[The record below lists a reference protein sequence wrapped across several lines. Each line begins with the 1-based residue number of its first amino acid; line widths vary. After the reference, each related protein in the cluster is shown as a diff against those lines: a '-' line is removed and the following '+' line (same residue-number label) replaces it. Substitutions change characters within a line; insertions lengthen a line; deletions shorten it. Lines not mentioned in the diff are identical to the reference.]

1 MTKAIAAV
9 GGHDFDHWRNI
20 ARTLVSAGM
29 PPEQVRWSDA
39 DTPAPADLFA
49 DAALR
54 PERADSGKV
63 AASREFV
70 TAAKLAI
77 LHRDPARHALL
88 YRLLWRLQHTRTLM
102 RDGADPDVRQIDRLV
117 REVRRDI
124 HKMRAFVRFNPVT
137 DPDGGE
143 RYVAWFEPTHHIVE
157 ANADF
162 FVGRFHTM
170 RWSIVTP
177 QLAVHWDG
185 TSLTTGPGGARPKGS
200 GEDPFADMWLRY
212 YAAIF
217 NPARLKVAA
226 MTKEMPK
233 KYWRNLPEATLIPEL
248 IAGAQE
254 RERRMVMA
262 GGAALDMPW
271 PATLDEV
278 AAAVTACRACPIGCN
293 GTRAVVGEGP
303 QDSALMI
310 VGEQPGD
317 QEEIAGRPFVGPAGQ
332 VLDAHLARAGI
343 DRSATWMTN
352 AVKHFKHESTGK
364 RRLHQTPTAGEI
376 DHCRWWL
383 DREREILRP
392 RTILALGASAG
403 RAVLGRTPNISR
415 ERGRP
420 MALGDGSTLWLTA
433 HPSYLLRLPEE
444 RRADEDALF
453 HADLIAVAR
462 FIGTKTSAPS

>member
-177 QLAVHWDG
+177 QPGALESRRDDEGDAQEILAQPSRSD
-185 TSLTTGPGGARPKGS
+185 
-200 GEDPFADMWLRY
+200 ADTR
-212 YAAIF
+212 IDC
-217 NPARLKVAA
+217 R
-226 MTKEMPK
+226 
-233 KYWRNLPEATLIPEL
+233 R
-248 IAGAQE
+248 AGA
-254 RERRMVMA
+254 
-262 GGAALDMPW
+262 
-271 PATLDEV
+271 
-278 AAAVTACRACPIGCN
+278 
-293 GTRAVVGEGP
+293 GTP
-303 QDSALMI
+303 
-310 VGEQPGD
+310 
-317 QEEIAGRPFVGPAGQ
+317 
-332 VLDAHLARAGI
+332 H
-343 DRSATWMTN
+343 
-352 AVKHFKHESTGK
+352 
-364 RRLHQTPTAGEI
+364 
-376 DHCRWWL
+376 
-383 DREREILRP
+383 
-392 RTILALGASAG
+392 
-403 RAVLGRTPNISR
+403 
-415 ERGRP
+415 
-420 MALGDGSTLWLTA
+420 GDGW
-433 HPSYLLRLPEE
+433 
-444 RRADEDALF
+444 RRGLG
-453 HADLIAVAR
+453 HAVAR
-462 FIGTKTSAPS
+462 NAR